1 MSLQKATWP
10 LMRNDTYNENKEE
23 KKMKFPIYLKRFK
36 ALLPL

>member
-23 KKMKFPIYLKRFK
+23 KNEISD
-36 ALLPL
+36 LP